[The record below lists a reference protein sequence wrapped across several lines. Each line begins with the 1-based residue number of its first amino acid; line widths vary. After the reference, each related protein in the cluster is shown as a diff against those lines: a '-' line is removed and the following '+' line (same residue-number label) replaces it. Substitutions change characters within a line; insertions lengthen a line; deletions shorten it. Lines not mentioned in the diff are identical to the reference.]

1 MRLFNLQDSFLGQV
15 FKLFR
20 RGLFTAFNSM
30 IIPGSCISGIDGF
43 LNPDG
48 RSLRKNIGECIQDFT
63 LINKADFSVWKSNL
77 AHSSGAEG
85 LIGTGGFQIS
95 RHQEETVDGRRVAP
109 DLRIDYAGIDISKK
123 SLTLEEF

>member
-1 MRLFNLQDSFLGQV
+1 MAEACGRILESV
-15 FKLFR
+15 FR
-20 RGLFTAFNSM
+20 
-30 IIPGSCISGIDGF
+30 ISLDKQSG
-43 LNPDG
+43 
-48 RSLRKNIGECIQDFT
+48 
-63 LINKADFSVWKSNL
+63 FSVWKSNL

>member
-1 MRLFNLQDSFLGQV
+1 MARFLSSSGEA
-15 FKLFR
+15 F
-20 RGLFTAFNSM
+20 FTAFNSM

-123 SLTLEEF
+123 SLNLEEF